1 MTDLKLLRAA
11 KVAHSVR
18 MYVGKA
24 SITSL
29 SVSNVA
35 AMTMGPDDGDVV
47 SEPSDNVV
55 QSVPVALIRNM

>member
-1 MTDLKLLRAA
+1 
-11 KVAHSVR
+11 

-35 AMTMGPDDGDVV
+35 AMTMGPDDEGAV
-47 SEPSDNVV
+47 SEPSGNAV
-55 QSVPVALIRNM
+55 QSVPVALIFSM